1 MQVQEERKEDEEHLE
16 CLFEADAER
25 GDRETDGRVA
35 GEVARG
41 QFIMQPRERLCK
53 NRKDVVLGA

>member
-1 MQVQEERKEDEEHLE
+1 MQVQEERKEDEEG
-16 CLFEADAER
+16 LFEADAEK
-25 GDRETDGRVA
+25 GDRTTTKYVA

>member
-1 MQVQEERKEDEEHLE
+1 MQVQEERKEDEEGVY
-16 CLFEADAER
+16 EADAER